1 MKWTHLFF
9 TALIIALI
17 LSAGCVSTE
26 KTTVKV
32 LAAGSLLAPL
42 EDIEAEFETAN
53 PNVDVTVEGH
63 GSIQCIRQI
72 TDLNKAFDLILVA
85 DESLIPD
92 MMFRP
97 SPDGVDFA
105 EDYTAFARNEMVLAY
120 TDDSAYAD
128 EITSENWIEI
138 LTRDDVRKGFSNPTL
153 DAAGYRT
160 ILMIMLAE
168 NYYKD
173 NTLFNRILGENL
185 GISVQ
190 KDENGSVVELPVVMQ
205 PKKGSSV
212 VIRDAS
218 LFLLSLLESGGI
230 DYAFDYKSVAITQG
244 LHYVTLPKEI
254 NLGYEE
260 YADYYDDAT
269 VYLGFQRFA
278 TIGNKRTGLP
288 IVYAGTIP
296 YNAPEKELAGKLFDY
311 TVSVFNENRAGYPVP
326 L

>member
-1 MKWTHLFF
+1 MKWTTFF
-9 TALIIALI
+9 FIVLIIAFI
-17 LSAGCVSTE
+17 LTAGCVSTE
-26 KTTVKV
+26 KSTVKV

-42 EDIEAEFETAN
+42 ENIEAEFESAN

-72 TDLNKAFDLILVA
+72 TDLNKAYDLILVA

-92 MMFRP
+92 MMYRQ
-97 SPDGVDFA
+97 SPDGVNFA
-105 EDYTAFARNEMVLAY
+105 DDYTSFARNEMVLAY
-120 TDDSAYAD
+120 TDDSMYAN

-138 LTRDDVRKGFSNPTL
+138 LTRDYVRKGFSNPTL

-160 ILMIMLAE
+160 ILMMMLAE
-168 NYYKD
+168 KYYMD
-173 NTLFNRILGENL
+173 DTLFEKILGDNL
-185 GISVQ
+185 GISVK
-190 KDENGSVVELPVVMQ
+190 KDENGSTVELPVVLQ
-205 PKKGSSV
+205 PKKDSGV

-260 YADYYDDAT
+260 YAAYYDKAT

-296 YNAPEKELAGKLFDY
+296 YNAPEKELAEKLFEY
-311 TVSVFNENRAGYPVP
+311 TVSVFNENRTGYPVP